1 MDALDRSAELV
12 RRGEKLRARSGRMHA
27 ATAERMAKSRR
38 WLADAAQVHDAVL
51 HAHDG
56 EPTARKPY
64 RQPGVPASVRSVEP
78 APRDPRSTAEDLG
91 TAPLEMEALVQKSQ
105 EARAR
110 AQAIRDQIR
119 QGRSQRQVLH
129 QSAYARLAAKHESM
143 PVIEQAKGI
152 IMAQR
157 GCGPEEAF
165 DLLRRASQRSNVKV
179 HVLATQIVGNITASD
194 KGDNVTPLTVG
205 AKRQPRPG
213 RRARPP
219 AG

>member
-1 MDALDRSAELV
+1 V
-12 RRGEKLRARSGRMHA
+12 
-27 ATAERMAKSRR
+27 
-38 WLADAAQVHDAVL
+38 
-51 HAHDG
+51 
-56 EPTARKPY
+56 
-64 RQPGVPASVRSVEP
+64 
-78 APRDPRSTAEDLG
+78 
-91 TAPLEMEALVQKSQ
+91 PLETEALVRKSQ

-110 AQAIRDQIR
+110 AQATRDQIR

-129 QSAYARLAAKHESM
+129 DSAYARLAAKHESM

-157 GCGPEEAF
+157 RCGPDEAF

-179 HVLATQIVGNITASD
+179 HVLAAQIVGNITASD